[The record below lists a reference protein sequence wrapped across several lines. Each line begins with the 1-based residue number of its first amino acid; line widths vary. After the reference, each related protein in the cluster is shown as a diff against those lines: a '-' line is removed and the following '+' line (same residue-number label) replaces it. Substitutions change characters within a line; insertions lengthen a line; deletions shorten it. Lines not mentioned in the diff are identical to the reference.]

1 MLNLLSNAIKFTPSR
16 GTVTARLARTAGGDI
31 EFAVAD
37 SGIGIAPGDLDRI
50 MQPFEQ
56 VQSGFTRTRPGTGL
70 GLALSR
76 RFVELHGGSIVIA
89 SELGRG
95 TTVTVRLPASR
106 IDSAEDI
113 AAQPASH
120 AAD

>member
-1 MLNLLSNAIKFTPSR
+1 
-16 GTVTARLARTAGGDI
+16 VTACLARTPAGDI
-31 EFAVAD
+31 ELAVAD
-37 SGIGIAPGDLDRI
+37 SGIGIAPGDVDRI

-76 RFVELHGGSIVIA
+76 RFIELHGGSIAIA

-106 IDSAEDI
+106 IDAADEVAQSA
-113 AAQPASH
+113 PH